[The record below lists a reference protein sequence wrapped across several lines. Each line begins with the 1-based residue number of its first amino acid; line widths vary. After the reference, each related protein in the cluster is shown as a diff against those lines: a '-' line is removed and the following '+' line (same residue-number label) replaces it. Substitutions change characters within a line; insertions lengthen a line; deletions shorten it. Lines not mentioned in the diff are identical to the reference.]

1 MLVAEQPIAVFPAP
15 GSNCGHRAGCASTG
29 RVSNP
34 LGRFERFQVT
44 SIPLSRTSPPDEGGP
59 MDATGSGALPVPI
72 TRCSRPSPLKESVS
86 AKAGATQPCIALRAS
101 CCTS

>member
-72 TRCSRPSPLKESVS
+72 TRYLGRLRSRDPFRQRQ
-86 AKAGATQPCIALRAS
+86 AQRRRA
-101 CCTS
+101 